1 MSSKLNVSEIIKG
14 HFATLRSADR
24 KKLSKIDLVIFI
36 GLPVAAAVTFA
47 VLGYDINAELR
58 SLLVNFGAIFTALL
72 LSVLVLVYDQEGK
85 YANSPENDAINRSK
99 MELLRELYYNIS
111 FSIVC
116 AIGLVIVSML
126 HVLLE
131 KIPLDFIIFSFRFS
145 GTIGST
151 ILTPIVAYLT
161 ITIFLNVVM
170 VVKRMHTLL
179 TT

>member
-1 MSSKLNVSEIIKG
+1 MSSKLNVVEIIKG
-14 HFATLRSADR
+14 HFATLKSADR
-24 KKLSKIDLVIFI
+24 KKLSKIDLFIFVA
-36 GLPVAAAVTFA
+36 LPVSAAVAFA
-47 VLGYDINAELR
+47 VLGYDINLELR

-85 YANSPENDAINRSK
+85 YANKPENDAINHSK
-99 MELLRELYYNIS
+99 KELLRELYYNIS
-111 FSIVC
+111 FSIIC

-131 KIPLDFIIFSFRFS
+131 KIPLDFTVLSCKFA
-145 GTIGST
+145 GTVGSA
-151 ILTPIVAYLT
+151 ILTPIVVYLT